1 MFKLISKGES
11 RVKKSSILFVALL
24 LGVFAANAAF
34 AGQLVVNG
42 STTVLPISQAAAEA
56 FMAENKDVKISVS
69 GGGSGNGI
77 KSLIDGTCNIAN
89 SSRFMKDSEVKMAV
103 DKGIYPVPFA
113 VAVDAIVPIVNP
125 SNKVANLTTE
135 QLKDIYTG
143 KVTNWKQVGGED
155 KPIVT
160 VSRDTSSGTF
170 EVWEEKILKKEK
182 VTPKAQVVASSGAM
196 LQTVAKNKYAIG
208 YDGIGYADDK
218 SVKMVTVNG
227 VKAEVKSARS
237 GKYPVSR
244 YLYVFTN
251 GWPTGDTLDFVNYML
266 SDDGQKIVVKQ
277 GFVPLR

>member
-1 MFKLISKGES
+1 M
-11 RVKKSSILFVALL
+11 KKFGLLFAALF
-24 LGVFAANAAF
+24 LGVLAASAAF
-34 AGQLVVNG
+34 AGNLVVNG
-42 STTVLPISQAAAEA
+42 STTVLPISQSAAEA

-77 KSLIDGTCNIAN
+77 KALIDGTCDIAN

-103 DKGIYPVPFA
+103 EKGIYPVPFA

-125 SNKVANLTTE
+125 ANKVANLTTE

-155 KPIVT
+155 KPIVA
-160 VSRDTSSGTF
+160 VGRDTSSGTF

-218 SVKMVTVNG
+218 SVKMLTVNG

-244 YLYVFTN
+244 YLYVFTK
-251 GWPTGDTLDFVNYML
+251 GWPTGDTLDFINYML